1 MIGRRSFTLA
11 LGTAAFL
18 PGQTVLAANATR
30 QIVIR
35 AGRPDG
41 PYHTLAVQFAEA
53 LSIAANGALTVDVQ
67 ESPNSVQNVMDS
79 VKLGPDTLFTAP
91 PYLISQAH
99 RGDKPFERNPKYD
112 DIRSLT
118 PIPGQTTHW
127 LVRADSGIGD
137 ISGLARK
144 PYISGA
150 KGSLGERQTT
160 ALLKAL
166 GIDSSVQLIDL
177 DVSGAP
183 AAVKSGQVIGYATA
197 GAFPIA
203 AVTELASS
211 LPLKIL
217 SLPESQIKQVMASDD
232 SLTRM
237 TIPRGTYPGIDEA
250 INTVMLPAGIYTTR
264 RMTDAVAYEITKYV
278 WGQREALIKRNPAW
292 GIFSPALL
300 PMLGAKLH
308 RGALRYYTE
317 AKISV
322 PAALK

>member
-1 MIGRRSFTLA
+1 MIARRNFTLA
-11 LGTAAFL
+11 LGAFAL
-18 PGQTVLAANATR
+18 LGGRAGLAAEATR
-30 QIVIR
+30 QVVIR

-53 LSIAANGALTVDVQ
+53 LSIAANGALAVAVQ

-79 VKLGPDTLFTAP
+79 VKLGPNTLFTAP

-112 DIRSLT
+112 DIRALL

-127 LVRADSGIGD
+127 LVRADSGIANM
-137 ISGLARK
+137 SGLAGK

-150 KGSLGERQTT
+150 KGSLAERQTT

-166 GIDSSVQLIDL
+166 GIDNTVQLMDL

-183 AAVKSGQVIGYATA
+183 AAVKSGQVIGYATT

-203 AVTELASS
+203 AVTELSNS

-217 SLPESQIKQVMASDD
+217 SLSENEAKQVIASDD
-232 SLTRM
+232 SLTRV
-237 TIPRGTYPGIDEA
+237 TIPGGTYPGVDGA

-292 GIFSPALL
+292 GVFSATLL

-317 AKISV
+317 SKIPV